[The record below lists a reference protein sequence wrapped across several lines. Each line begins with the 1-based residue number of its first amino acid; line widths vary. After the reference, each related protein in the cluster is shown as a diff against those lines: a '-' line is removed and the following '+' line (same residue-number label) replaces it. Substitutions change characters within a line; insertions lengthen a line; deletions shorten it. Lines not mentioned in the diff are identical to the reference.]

1 MTSGDYIYVGVAV
14 GAGWQTL
21 VAYVNIGCNYIFGIP
36 LGLVLGLK
44 LGLGVEVYMLRKLTL
59 S

>member
-44 LGLGVEVYMLRKLTL
+44 LGLGVEVC
-59 S
+59 